1 MAQPMISVET
11 VLQITSGACASEY
24 DGIDAGVEL
33 IRQQHLIPAGTT
45 VRGLLLAAGMVDAI
59 AAVEANE
66 LGLSSHGKR
75 VWLDDET
82 TDADRVELM
91 EPVRADAKA
100 ERAQRVTADRAR
112 RKTRFGRT

>member
-1 MAQPMISVET
+1 MIMVET
-11 VLQITSGACASEY
+11 VLQTASCDCASGY
-24 DGIDAGVEL
+24 DGIDAGFEL
-33 IRQQHLIPAGTT
+33 IRQQHRIPAGTT

-59 AAVEANE
+59 AAVESKA
-66 LGLSSHGKR
+66 LGLSSHGRR

-82 TDADRVELM
+82 MDADRLELM